1 MQKTN
6 VNNNNNNTALAK
18 SIGFTILALVAV
30 VAMLTTVTV
39 IGGLQTVQAEPE
51 PKTYCKEGTG
61 GNLVCVIGGTNQDT
75 NEPGD
80 ENLKKFCL
88 NHFSV
93 PGSDFGEGKCSRHK
107 ELEQ

>member
-6 VNNNNNNTALAK
+6 VNNNNIASAK
-18 SIGFTILALVAV
+18 TIGFTILALVAV

-51 PKTYCKEGTG
+51 PKTYCKEQAG
-61 GNLVCVIGGTNQDT
+61 GAFVCVIGTNQQI
-75 NEPGD
+75 NEPGN
-80 ENLKKFCL
+80 ENVKQFCL
-88 NHFSV
+88 NHV
-93 PGSDFGEGKCSRHK
+93 VDPGGETVGEEKCSRHK

>member
-6 VNNNNNNTALAK
+6 VNNNNNTALAK

-51 PKTYCKEGTG
+51 PKTYCKEQAGVT
-61 GNLVCVIGGTNQDT
+61 IGCTFGTNQ
-75 NEPGD
+75 EFH
-80 ENLKKFCL
+80 E
-88 NHFSV
+88 V
-93 PGSDFGEGKCSRHK
+93 FGENVKQTCRSHVVDPGGETVGEEKCSRNK
-107 ELEQ
+107 DLEQ

>member
-6 VNNNNNNTALAK
+6 VNNNNNTALAK

-51 PKTYCKEGTG
+51 PKAYCKPQPG
-61 GNLVCVIGGTNQDT
+61 GVFSCAILTNQQAHEVFGENVKKTCRSHVEDPGGGTF
-75 NEPGD
+75 E
-80 ENLKKFCL
+80 E
-88 NHFSV
+88 
-93 PGSDFGEGKCSRHK
+93 KCSRHK
-107 ELEQ
+107 ELEP